1 MKFLRAVKPPVRDH
15 CKGYDFVVTYRR
27 WSLTTL
33 PWSRFP
39 GTSSK
44 AENLLHRFLSQ
55 LHVVTYVLRI
65 LLVAYSEHK
74 SSDKSLRSRFL
85 GG

>member
-1 MKFLRAVKPPVRDH
+1 MKFSRCSQTTVKA
-15 CKGYDFVVTYRR
+15 KTL
-27 WSLTTL
+27 WSLTEGGRLGHLATL

-74 SSDKSLRSRFL
+74 SSDKSLRGRFL